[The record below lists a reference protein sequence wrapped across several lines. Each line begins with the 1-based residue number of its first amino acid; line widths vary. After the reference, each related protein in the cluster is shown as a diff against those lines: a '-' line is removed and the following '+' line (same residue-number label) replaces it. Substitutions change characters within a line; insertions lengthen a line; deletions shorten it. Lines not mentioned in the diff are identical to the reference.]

1 MESERTD
8 VKQTNAVTVDQP
20 PAVTGYVAAPPAAT
34 GYVAAPPAAPPAAE
48 PTPESKPAKNPKRVA
63 AGKKL
68 VENNKKAK
76 EKMLEDIAEARANA
90 IKANTN
96 AEETRNTL
104 KSYLEQKSNN
114 KQSPS
119 EKQMSPLEKYQT
131 HFIIS
136 GLLLIGGLYI
146 WSANPTAFKGKPTP
160 VPETKPTPMPEAK
173 PSKPQPDDL
182 YTI

>member
-8 VKQTNAVTVDQP
+8 EKQTNAVTVDQP
-20 PAVTGYVAAPPAAT
+20 PAVTGYVT
-34 GYVAAPPAAPPAAE
+34 APPAAPP
-48 PTPESKPAKNPKRVA
+48 PESKPAKNPKRVA

-76 EKMLEDIAEARANA
+76 EKMLEDIAEANANA
-90 IKANTN
+90 LKANTN

-119 EKQMSPLEKYQT
+119 EKEISPLEKYQN
-131 HFIIS
+131 FIIS

-146 WSANPTAFKGKPTP
+146 WSANPTAFKGKPKP
-160 VPETKPTPMPEAK
+160 VPEAKTTPVPEAK
-173 PSKPQPDDL
+173 PSNPQPDDL